1 MTNLGLSCPVHPSDR
16 DTADLK
22 FVRFQN
28 RCFSLAFLWQPLD
41 VEFDIEKKYSYS
53 AEFLC
58 VHSPAA
64 NSNCISVSGEVK
76 VGISDCLQIVVNGFC

>member
-1 MTNLGLSCPVHPSDR
+1 M
-16 DTADLK
+16 
-22 FVRFQN
+22 
-28 RCFSLAFLWQPLD
+28 
-41 VEFDIEKKYSYS
+41 EFDIGKKYSYS